1 MISHKELNRVVSFD
15 DFLEK
20 SIFTRDA
27 KIKLLK
33 DFDDRLAE
41 KYTSAIQEGIS
52 KSLYDTSELRLW
64 YGESEA
70 KSKLLSDMT
79 DFSELPLMYQLKLM
93 KFNNIL
99 ESFLESIYQL
109 YDSSRGS
116 CLTIDT
122 RVDIKL
128 FDDYSVYS
136 YNRQSPGPK
145 DVASSVVVRIK
156 LEHNERYTFYLHT
169 REQEGFIERLFN
181 DEKVNENVVYYT
193 RVVHSIEDSSLV
205 TTFEDDVRDAIP
217 LAQTDTHEI
226 IDIAETLRE
235 NYHESYEEIIKAI
248 LEHVES
254 SVVGKDAYKKRLV
267 HINRIVDNETRIE
280 VDDIDVDKELGIN
293 EIEIVEVVE
302 ESPKHSKSRF
312 F

>member
-1 MISHKELNRVVSFD
+1 M
-15 DFLEK
+15 
-20 SIFTRDA
+20 
-27 KIKLLK
+27 
-33 DFDDRLAE
+33 
-41 KYTSAIQEGIS
+41 
-52 KSLYDTSELRLW
+52 RLW

-70 KSKLLSDMT
+70 KSKLLSDMN

-136 YNRQSPGPK
+136 YNRQSLGPK

-205 TTFEDDVRDAIP
+205 TTFEDDIRDAIP

-267 HINRIVDNETRIE
+267 HINRIIDNETRIE
-280 VDDIDVDKELGIN
+280 VDDIDVDKELGID
-293 EIEIVEVVE
+293 EIEVVE
-302 ESPKHSKSRF
+302 ESPKRSKSRF

>member
-1 MISHKELNRVVSFD
+1 M
-15 DFLEK
+15 
-20 SIFTRDA
+20 
-27 KIKLLK
+27 
-33 DFDDRLAE
+33 
-41 KYTSAIQEGIS
+41 
-52 KSLYDTSELRLW
+52 RLW

-145 DVASSVVVRIK
+145 DVASSIVVRLK

-205 TTFEDDVRDAIP
+205 TTFEDDIRDAIP

-226 IDIAETLRE
+226 IDIAETLHE

-248 LEHVES
+248 LGHVES

-267 HINRIVDNETRIE
+267 HINRIIDNETRIE
-280 VDDIDVDKELGIN
+280 VDDIDVDKELGID
-293 EIEIVEVVE
+293 EIEVVE
-302 ESPKHSKSRF
+302 ESPKRSKSRF